1 MSNLKAVLHLLSR
14 GDKILAS
21 SLILSSMLSFTVLK
35 AVKQPGQ
42 TALIKV
48 ENLQKFSK
56 NLNRAEKFF
65 VSGHI
70 SDTAIEIVDGEI
82 RIIGSDCPQKL
93 CIRQG
98 SIRQIGEIIVCVPN
112 KLIISIGGTR
122 KNKFD
127 AVTG

>member
-1 MSNLKAVLHLLSR
+1 MSNLKTVLQLLTR

-21 SLILSSMLSFTVLK
+21 SLILISVLSFTVLK
-35 AVKQPGQ
+35 AVKEPGQ
-42 TALIKV
+42 IAVIKV

-56 NLNRAEKFF
+56 NLNRAAKFS

-70 SDTAIEIVDGEI
+70 SGTSIEIVGGAI
-82 RIIGSDCPQKL
+82 RVISSGCPQKL
-93 CIRQG
+93 CVRQG
-98 SIRQIGEIIVCVPN
+98 SIRQTGEIIVCVPN
-112 KLIISIGGTR
+112 KLTISIGGAR

>member
-1 MSNLKAVLHLLSR
+1 MKTVLQLLTR

-21 SLILSSMLSFTVLK
+21 ALILISILSFTVLK

-42 TALIKV
+42 IAVIKV
-48 ENLQKFSK
+48 ENRQKFSK
-56 NLNRAEKFF
+56 NLNRAEKFS

-70 SDTAIEIVDGEI
+70 SETVIEIVDGAI
-82 RIIGSDCPQKL
+82 RIIGSGCPQKL
-93 CIRQG
+93 CVRQG

-122 KNKFD
+122 KDKFD
-127 AVTG
+127 AITG

>member
-1 MSNLKAVLHLLSR
+1 MSNLKTVLQLLTR

-21 SLILSSMLSFTVLK
+21 SLILISVLSFTVLK
-35 AVKQPGQ
+35 AVKEPGQ
-42 TALIKV
+42 IAVIKV

-56 NLNRAEKFF
+56 NLNRAEKFS

-70 SDTAIEIVDGEI
+70 SETSIEIVGGAI
-82 RIIGSDCPQKL
+82 RVISSGCPQKL
-93 CIRQG
+93 CVRQG
-98 SIRQIGEIIVCVPN
+98 SISQTGEIIVCVPN
-112 KLIISIGGTR
+112 KLTISIGGAR

>member
-1 MSNLKAVLHLLSR
+1 MKTVLQLLTR

-21 SLILSSMLSFTVLK
+21 VLILISILSFTVLK

-42 TALIKV
+42 IAVIKV
-48 ENLQKFSK
+48 ENRQKFSK
-56 NLNRAEKFF
+56 NLNKAEKFS

-70 SDTAIEIVDGEI
+70 SATGIEIVDGAI
-82 RIIGSDCPQKL
+82 RIIGSACPQKL
-93 CIRQG
+93 CVRQG

-122 KNKFD
+122 KDKFD
-127 AVTG
+127 AITG